1 MQMTGGPNEA
11 SPLQIAEV
19 RDFNPKGNK
28 KHQHVNQDAQKG
40 IIALQQRGKQQKLTS
55 TKEDE
60 ELNKEINEIRQM
72 ITGGT
77 GDLAG
82 MLSLKGKRIEQI
94 PRAL

>member
-11 SPLQIAEV
+11 SPLQVAEV

-28 KHQHVNQDAQKG
+28 QHQHATPDTQKG
-40 IIALQQRGKQQKLTS
+40 QIVLQQRGKQQKLTI

-77 GDLAG
+77 GD
-82 MLSLKGKRIEQI
+82 
-94 PRAL
+94 